1 MAGISNKNV
10 LPSQLACKD
19 LHKIR
24 SDKFFGETDKK
35 FNKKHPSVVY
45 IQFMWLQDLKIWLE
59 GNKTSYVSKNIE
71 VRMVLIKWIYDPN
84 YSMNVRGSA
93 KSKNNDFNSLTL
105 SYYRVLRLRKVS
117 GYWK

>member
-45 IQFMWLQDLKIWLE
+45 IQFM
-59 GNKTSYVSKNIE
+59 
-71 VRMVLIKWIYDPN
+71 
-84 YSMNVRGSA
+84 
-93 KSKNNDFNSLTL
+93 
-105 SYYRVLRLRKVS
+105 
-117 GYWK
+117 